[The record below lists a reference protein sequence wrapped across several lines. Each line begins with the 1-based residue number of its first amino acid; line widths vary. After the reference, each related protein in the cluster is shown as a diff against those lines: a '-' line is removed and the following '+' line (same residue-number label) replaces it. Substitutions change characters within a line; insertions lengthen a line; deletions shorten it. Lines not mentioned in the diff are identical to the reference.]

1 MSLPADQK
9 KDIKK
14 ALDETCPPA
23 KEQQKVLREKYRN
36 DPEML
41 AKINEFDLGQ

>member
-1 MSLPADQK
+1 M
-9 KDIKK
+9 
-14 ALDETCPPA
+14 DETCPAA
-23 KEQQKVLREKYRN
+23 KKDQAMLREQYRN